1 VLVRRYN
8 AGSPVRRFLITI
20 PAAIVDGVLPWY
32 WALVAT
38 LTILCVLNAALLLA
52 WAARPTL

>member
-1 VLVRRYN
+1 
-8 AGSPVRRFLITI
+8 VRRFLITI